1 MMMMMMKYFST
12 IGYIFVPNGWM
23 TPDPTTKEWRLM
35 WYSNRGWLDQNIV
48 TPNNPHQHSKC
59 WVALLSMKH
68 VLMYVPNIYLLSHQ
82 QQSHHAWC
90 PWQIKQIEREWMESS
105 QNKKKT
111 AIKST
116 RKWDHR
122 TTTHFLVEQMMLLF
136 RENDSES
143 SSSQTHVVSSHRTAP
158 HTHQLPHTNTHP
170 EW

>member
-1 MMMMMMKYFST
+1 MMKYFST

-82 QQSHHAWC
+82 PSHHAWY
-90 PWQIKQIEREWMESS
+90 PWQLKQIEREWQWNDIYIYIYMRNRIAFDFYTNWLIDWLNWLNSS
-105 QNKKKT
+105 RSEYENNRKK
-111 AIKST
+111 IHPLYVSIS
-116 RKWDHR
+116 HS
-122 TTTHFLVEQMMLLF
+122 FML
-136 RENDSES
+136 
-143 SSSQTHVVSSHRTAP
+143 
-158 HTHQLPHTNTHP
+158 
-170 EW
+170 